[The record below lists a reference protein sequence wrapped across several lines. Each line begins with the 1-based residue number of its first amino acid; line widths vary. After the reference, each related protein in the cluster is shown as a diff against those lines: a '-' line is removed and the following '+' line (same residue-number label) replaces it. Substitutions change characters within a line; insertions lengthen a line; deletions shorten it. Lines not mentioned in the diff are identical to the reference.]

1 MRQVIVSSLEIPK
14 HMASLGSALNSKPQQ
29 MQGEMAVAV
38 GGMSHEV
45 TWCHRARDLRV
56 LSLTLSLLLSLTLL

>member
-14 HMASLGSALNSKPQQ
+14 HMASLGSALNSKQ

-56 LSLTLSLLLSLTLL
+56 LSLTLSLTLL